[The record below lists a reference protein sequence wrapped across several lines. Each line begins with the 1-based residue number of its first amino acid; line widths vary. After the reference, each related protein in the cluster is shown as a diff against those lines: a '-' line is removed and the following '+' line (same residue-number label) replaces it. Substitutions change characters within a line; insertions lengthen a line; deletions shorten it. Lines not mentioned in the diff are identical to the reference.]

1 MHFHS
6 FAAFHSKP
14 SLMCPYGHGISS
26 EGVRVLSFHRYH
38 LKVFSICKYI
48 KLKWSQTRT
57 CFPHIAHPFKILSL
71 IMFLRNIC
79 AFSEIP
85 AKNKH
90 YIVELNAAHFKFTI
104 IYWNGNK
111 LNFRFI
117 SSLSIYLPGQ
127 RHVPHLVY
135 NICIAKR
142 IKNKNNKNNNVS
154 PSMHPCLS
162 RYSF

>member
-111 LNFRFI
+111 LKHWNE
-117 SSLSIYLPGQ
+117 L
-127 RHVPHLVY
+127 RH
-135 NICIAKR
+135 
-142 IKNKNNKNNNVS
+142 NVLWFAH
-154 PSMHPCLS
+154 HPCCVQQWLIVDKSYDS
-162 RYSF
+162 RRHTL